1 MLRRTFLLAAVSA
14 ARGEKGRID
23 FSEGSQAIT
32 SLHYAEKWDKP
43 FLYPLRTAKGQ
54 IVSRGWP
61 VEPRP
66 GEQEDHAWHRG
77 IFWGHGD
84 ISKHDFWREQGRQKT
99 SILVP
104 KSEPKISATGCA
116 IELDMRTPT
125 GASLG
130 TVRQSFAF
138 QLSANLIID
147 AQIAI
152 EANQNQ
158 PLVFGDTDDGGF
170 AFRLSDEFRQD
181 RGAILLNSDG
191 LQTTEK
197 IWGKPAR
204 WVDYSARVNGAAC
217 GVAIFDHPG
226 NLRHPTR
233 WHARGYSLCSANP
246 FGLRS
251 FTKDKTQDG
260 SYTLEGGKTLQF
272 RYRVLIHEGIGDRA
286 ALDKAWSQF
295 Q

>member
-1 MLRRTFLLAAVSA
+1 MLRRTLLLAAVSA
-14 ARGEKGRID
+14 VRGEKGRID
-23 FSEGSQAIT
+23 FSEGSKPIT

-104 KSEPKISATGCA
+104 KSEPKLNANGCA
-116 IELDMRTPT
+116 IELDMRTPS

-130 TVRQSFAF
+130 TVHQTFAF
-138 QLSANLIID
+138 QLKAELIID
-147 AQIAI
+147 ARIAI
-152 EANQNQ
+152 HANQNQ
-158 PLVFGDTDDGGF
+158 PLLFGDTDDGGF

-204 WVDYSARVNGAAC
+204 WVDYSAAVNGAPC

-226 NLRHPTR
+226 NLGHPTR

-251 FTKDKTQDG
+251 FTKDKSQDG
-260 SYTLEGGKTLQF
+260 SYTLAAGKTLEF
-272 RYRVLIHEGIGDRA
+272 RYRVLIHEGMGDLA

-295 Q
+295 K